1 VALVKRILL
10 FLLSIV
16 FTIFLLIGATTSYAN
31 DEFDRNTV
39 EPNVRFYTIEWID
52 VVNEQNKK
60 YVCGTKVSTFDTS
73 GRKFKME
80 YYIILTDDDLLVTRF
95 EIDAI
100 QISFENIEPLK
111 TDDLHIRLHA
121 SLIKKDGKDI
131 LGGPRAT
138 SNKYKGIALEFAEF
152 DFDEDVEL
160 FKTLYKGGYDIEAF
174 IIPNYATIVP
184 IVVNTKYT
192 KESEKVLEN
201 CLEELEYN
209 YEQTQKTKGKVFAE
223 QSHNVG

>member
-1 VALVKRILL
+1 M
-10 FLLSIV
+10 
-16 FTIFLLIGATTSYAN
+16 FTIFLLIGATTSYAK

-174 IIPNYATIVP
+174 IIPNYATIV
-184 IVVNTKYT
+184 
-192 KESEKVLEN
+192 
-201 CLEELEYN
+201 
-209 YEQTQKTKGKVFAE
+209 Q
-223 QSHNVG
+223 